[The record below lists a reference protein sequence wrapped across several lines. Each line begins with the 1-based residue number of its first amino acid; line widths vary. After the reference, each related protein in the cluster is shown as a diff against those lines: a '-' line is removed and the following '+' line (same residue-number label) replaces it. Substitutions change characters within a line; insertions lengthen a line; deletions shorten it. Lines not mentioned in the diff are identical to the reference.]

1 MHKSTHRKKNG
12 ALPIKP
18 LLLAV
23 LLSVGEATVL
33 MLLFSLFL
41 YLEWLPEDAIPVGN
55 AIVKVLSAALAGL
68 WIGRSV
74 QDRAWLWGG
83 IAGLL
88 FSVLTALLFSL
99 LLGSFRL
106 SITTVSDALFA
117 FVIGAAVAALLA
129 WRKRE
134 KKA

>member
-1 MHKSTHRKKNG
+1 MKSQA
-12 ALPIKP
+12 AL
-18 LLLAV
+18 L
-23 LLSVGEATVL
+23 
-33 MLLFSLFL
+33 
-41 YLEWLPEDAIPVGN
+41 
-55 AIVKVLSAALAGL
+55 LSAALAGL